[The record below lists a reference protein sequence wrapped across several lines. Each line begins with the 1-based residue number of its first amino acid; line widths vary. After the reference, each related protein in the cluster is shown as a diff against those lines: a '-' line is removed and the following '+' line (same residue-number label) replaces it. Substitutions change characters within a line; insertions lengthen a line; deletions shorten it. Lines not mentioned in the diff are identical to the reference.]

1 MDNTFINNVFLIVMP
16 KLTISIFKKNS
27 LSLFIFHRCGLC
39 KVWYIYRPCIWGVL
53 VVPKPSQ
60 TSFIELILNVTKL
73 HVHIATLSAGLRSN
87 IKEERTVLAVLAAE
101 FTRFST
107 FVFCSP
113 FVHNRTSMIPEKW
126 RNFLSDWTF
135 L

>member
-1 MDNTFINNVFLIVMP
+1 MRGSCRAQ
-16 KLTISIFKKNS
+16 TI
-27 LSLFIFHRCGLC
+27 
-39 KVWYIYRPCIWGVL
+39 
-53 VVPKPSQ
+53 SQ

-73 HVHIATLSAGLRSN
+73 HVHIATLVASVWSN

-113 FVHNRTSMIPEKW
+113 FVHNRTSMIPK
-126 RNFLSDWTF
+126 N
-135 L
+135 